1 MCFLFWINQVTK
13 TRYSPESWPCTI
25 PSKSVPLR
33 VARGVVWW
41 WWWGEDVECGVDGAK
56 GSVRE
61 GAPPAFLHPARPY
74 PNRTRAASRHHPNH
88 AGAHMVPTLSA
99 LEEERD
105 RRAFRRRRVRTTE
118 STRAAESAV
127 GKEPLDTMLASMD
140 GTRRV
145 TACEGVRAGRGGGW
159 QWKRRATFI
168 IWKMG
173 GVKEQTNFFFS
184 LIPPHHAQGGEPRR
198 LPGPRL

>member
-33 VARGVVWW
+33 MARGVVWW
-41 WWWGEDVECGVDGAK
+41 WWWGEDVDCGVDGAK
-56 GSVRE
+56 GSSVRE

-74 PNRTRAASRHHPNH
+74 PNRTRAASRHRPNH
-88 AGAHMVPTLSA
+88 AGAHMVPALSA

-127 GKEPLDTMLASMD
+127 GEEPLDTMLASMD

-145 TACEGVRAGRGGGW
+145 TATACEGVRAGRGGGW

-168 IWKMG
+168 WKIR
-173 GVKEQTNFFFS
+173 GVKNEFLFFF
-184 LIPPHHAQGGEPRR
+184 LPDPPHHGEPRR
-198 LPGPRL
+198 LPGSRL